1 MICAPISKIIATVE
15 ATVNTLAAAK
25 NVGIFIIALIKI
37 NLLQVS
43 FQNILF
49 QTYHCNSLP

>member
-1 MICAPISKIIATVE
+1 MICAPISKIIAAVE
-15 ATVNTLAAAK
+15 ATVNTHAAAK